1 VDADAVR
8 ARAHE
13 VAALADEVRA
23 LAAWVRRS
31 ADADWESV
39 AAEAFRAELHAEIER
54 VLAAAV
60 AVDEGA
66 AALVAHA
73 LAVEATASASAVV
86 VGEAVGEAV
95 GEVVGR
101 LLPRFP

>member
-8 ARAHE
+8 ARARE

-23 LAAWVRRS
+23 VAAWARRA

-54 VLAAAV
+54 VLVTAG
-60 AVDEGA
+60 AVDEAA

-73 LAVEATASASAVV
+73 LAVEAAATSPAQL
-86 VGEAVGEAV
+86 VGDVV
-95 GEVVGR
+95 GEVVRR
-101 LLPRFP
+101 LLP